1 MAPRSFSGVRARTLV
16 SRTLRAQRSLSSQPR
31 YRRTSPRLDARPTMM
46 SSRLSPRNIDIAHNF
61 FCSDRDR
68 TAAAESRY
76 GTHSTYLALRFTIRR
91 TQEIFRMLRHGS
103 SPPSSQTGSSNS
115 RCDVITAASSSGT
128 CLVKHH
134 DLNGFVL
141 ADAER
146 RRLRL
151 FHYVLQELSLGPR
164 PVRSSWAGFSYG
176 SCRPARPPLAV
187 RSQKNV
193 SDVNIL
199 RRQIFKDAYG
209 GTIASLSHLTTRVL

>member
-1 MAPRSFSGVRARTLV
+1 MWANMLSLAHSRRRRSRS
-16 SRTLRAQRSLSSQPR
+16 SRKRH
-31 YRRTSPRLDARPTMM
+31 RRTSPRLEPWPTIM
-46 SSRLSPRNIDIAHNF
+46 SLRLSPRNIDIAHNF

-91 TQEIFRMLRHGS
+91 PQGIFRMMRRGS
-103 SPPSSQTGSSNS
+103 SPPSSHTGFSNS

-128 CLVKHH
+128 GLVKHH

-151 FHYVLQELSLGPR
+151 FHYVRQELSLGPR
-164 PVRSSWAGFSYG
+164 PFRSSWA
-176 SCRPARPPLAV
+176 
-187 RSQKNV
+187 
-193 SDVNIL
+193 
-199 RRQIFKDAYG
+199 
-209 GTIASLSHLTTRVL
+209 